1 MGRLGLAFKIL
12 FSGATARKVL
22 ESLYDETQKLPAPA
36 SVSATTTAPKPAPPK
51 PVRSEAITILA
62 ALQRDARFVDFI
74 QEPIDAYTDAQVGA
88 AVREVHK
95 GCRDVLYRMFAPVP
109 IVEQE
114 EGSTVNVEDAASG
127 KFRLTGNV
135 AQSASSASG
144 QLMHHGWHAS
154 KVYVPKWSG
163 SDDGLKVIAP
173 AEVQVS

>member
-22 ESLYDETQKLPAPA
+22 ESLSDETQKLPAPVPA
-36 SVSATTTAPKPAPPK
+36 APKPEPPK
-51 PVRSEAITILA
+51 PVRSEAVTLLA

-95 GCRDVLYRMFAPVP
+95 GCRDVLSRMFAPVP

-114 EGSTVNVEDAASG
+114 EGSTVNVADAASG
-127 KFRLTGNV
+127 KYRLTGNV
-135 AQSASSASG
+135 AQSAGSASG
-144 QLMHHGWHAS
+144 QLVHHGWHATKS
-154 KVYVPKWSG
+154 DVPKWSG